1 MMDFGPGQ
9 IGKWLI
15 VMGFLLAGIG
25 ALILVLGKF
34 GLFRL
39 PGDISASGKNWHV
52 FIPITSCIVLS
63 LVLTLI
69 LWLIGKFFK

>member
-1 MMDFGPGQ
+1 MDYGPGQ

-15 VMGFLLAGIG
+15 IAGVMLCGIG
-25 ALILVLGKF
+25 ALMLVLGKF

-39 PGDISASGKNWHV
+39 PGDISTGGKNWHV
-52 FIPITSCIVLS
+52 FIPITSCLLLSVLM
-63 LVLTLI
+63 TLI